1 MGFIDF
7 ILNLAGLLLWL
18 NWRAIGF
25 AQRAQPPRVSLVGT
39 LKRPEVKEGS
49 RWTSLLGLLGL
60 LLVRALFYRQ
70 IGSGVDW
77 TPSLDLGAIS
87 LHFRSDYL
95 SRMIL
100 FSGVS
105 FFLML
110 GTIYSWLLLLSVVNR
125 SVPDSD
131 FFQKLVRLHLGRV
144 ERWLAPIKLLLP
156 VATATV
162 LWVALRGTVLGMGM
176 IPGNV
181 STAHL
186 WQEAFLIGTATFFA
200 WKTLILG
207 FLGLY
212 VLSSYVYLGNHPF
225 WNFVSETSRNMLKPL
240 RVVPLQFGK
249 FDLAPLIGIGVVVVL
264 AHFGAREL
272 TWFYRQLPLKWPL
285 S

>member
-18 NWRAIGF
+18 NWRAVGF
-25 AQRAQPPRVSLVGT
+25 SQRAQQPGVSLIAT
-39 LKRPEVKEGS
+39 LKRPEVKDGS
-49 RWTSLLGLLGL
+49 RWTSLFGLVGL

-95 SRMIL
+95 GRMVL

-110 GTIYSWLLLLSVVNR
+110 GTIYSWLLLLSVLNR

-144 ERWLAPIKLLLP
+144 ERWLAPIKLL
-156 VATATV
+156 
-162 LWVALRGTVLGMGM
+162 
-176 IPGNV
+176 
-181 STAHL
+181 
-186 WQEAFLIGTATFFA
+186 
-200 WKTLILG
+200 
-207 FLGLY
+207 
-212 VLSSYVYLGNHPF
+212 
-225 WNFVSETSRNMLKPL
+225 
-240 RVVPLQFGK
+240 
-249 FDLAPLIGIGVVVVL
+249 
-264 AHFGAREL
+264 
-272 TWFYRQLPLKWPL
+272 
-285 S
+285 